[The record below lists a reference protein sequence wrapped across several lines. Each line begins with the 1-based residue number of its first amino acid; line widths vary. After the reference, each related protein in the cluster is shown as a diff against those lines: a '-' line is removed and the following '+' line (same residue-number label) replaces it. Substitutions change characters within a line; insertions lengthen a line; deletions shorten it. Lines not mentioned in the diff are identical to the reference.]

1 MIIGLSKNIISELW
15 YMILKIGGWIP
26 LCQAPNV
33 TVWHGKQKN
42 FKTKLSHLL
51 KNLLKQK
58 LFYVLALSVSA
69 KTDKHKVFFIDQ
81 IFKKAKNQNG
91 QPIMSHRDA
100 RGFSSKSFRKHFLIV
115 LKIWLQVPLI
125 PSYFNKHSDVAF

>member
-1 MIIGLSKNIISELW
+1 MAEYHCVKHQTSQCDMENKKISTPNYLIISKT
-15 YMILKIGGWIP
+15 Y
-26 LCQAPNV
+26 QN
-33 TVWHGKQKN
+33 KN
-42 FKTKLSHLL
+42 
-51 KNLLKQK
+51 

-69 KTDKHKVFFIDQ
+69 KTDKHKVFFVDQ

-115 LKIWLQVPLI
+115 LKILLQVPLI